1 MKEFFTAAKDTFGEV
16 SEDEKIVFKHDG
28 REVTFFQPSDGQ
40 MAIML
45 NMGGRDMDPRSAG
58 TFIQLW
64 FSMMDNDTVRYFQTR
79 LMDRDDKGFDLES
92 EGGVFDIFESLVE
105 EWSARPTKQPSDF
118 QPSRR
123 ATGPKSTG
131 STRVRASTSSGST
144 RSRASS
150 Q

>member
-1 MKEFFTAAKDTFGEV
+1 MKEFVTAAKDTFGET
-16 SEDEKIVFKHDG
+16 SDDDKITFKHDE
-28 REVTFFQPSDGQ
+28 REVTFYQPSDGQ
-40 MAIML
+40 LAIML
-45 NMGGRDMDPRSAG
+45 NMGGRDMSPQQAG

-64 FSMMDNDTVRYFQTR
+64 FAMMDEPTVRYFQTR
-79 LMDRDDKGFDLES
+79 LMDRDDKGFDLET
-92 EGGVFDIFESLVE
+92 EGGVFDIFEGLVE

-131 STRVRASTSSGST
+131 TTRVRAKTSSGST